1 MIAEQIIS
9 FWKKDLFHIG
19 TNVFTPKTIVVLI
32 ASLTTLFVAA
42 SLIKKLLAD
51 KIFPKYKLSRGVS
64 ESIATI
70 VRYSIV
76 VVGLLIILQ
85 TSGLNLSAFGIL
97 FGALGIGI
105 GFGLQNV
112 SNNFI
117 SGLIILFERP
127 IKVGDRV
134 EVEGIAGNIIRISA
148 RATTIITN
156 DNIAI
161 IVPNSNFINSKVIN
175 WSLHDDKVRF
185 NFAVG
190 VSFNEDPEKVKKVL
204 MEVALNCE
212 GVLRD
217 PAPDVLF
224 DEFADNSLS
233 FNLRVWS
240 SEYAD
245 RPKMLKSLLY
255 YAIFE
260 QFKTHGIEI
269 PYPQRVLHIKQADD
283 NAELIK
289 R

>member
-19 TNVFTPKTIVVLI
+19 TNVFTPKTLVVLI
-32 ASLTTLFVAA
+32 ASLTILFVAA

-51 KIFPKYKLSRGVS
+51 KIFPKYKLSRGLS

-161 IVPNSNFINSKVIN
+161 IVPNSNFINSMVIN

-185 NFAVG
+185 NFP
-190 VSFNEDPEKVKKVL
+190 VSVAYDEDPEKIKKIL
-204 MEVALNCE
+204 MEVAVNCDA
-212 GVLRD
+212 VLKE
-217 PAPDVLF
+217 PTPDVLF
-224 DEFADNSLS
+224 EEFGDNNLI

-240 SEYAD
+240 TEYSD
-245 RPKMLKSLLY
+245 RPKMLKSMLY
-255 YAIFE
+255 YSIFE
-260 QFKTHGIEI
+260 QFKIHNIEI
-269 PYPQRVLHIKQADD
+269 SFPQRVVHIKQAPE
-283 NAELIK
+283 NAESLK
-289 R
+289 P